1 VTESRPSVWDRQR
14 RAVRAEIVTAAREL
28 FVRQGFEATT
38 IDEIVATV
46 GVSRRTFFRYFGTKE
61 DVLLGEVADRG
72 DVVARALESRP
83 SDEGPWEALR
93 GALSDSQHD
102 LLPPDAAR
110 AELEIG
116 RIMHQ
121 TPSLRAR
128 YIEKRL
134 HWHRALAPLIAKR
147 IAGDDAE
154 LAAASIVAT
163 LMACLD
169 VASDFWITSNG
180 EADLADLCDRAVSAV
195 RH

>member
-1 VTESRPSVWDRQR
+1 MIRD
-14 RAVRAEIVTAAREL
+14 EIVAAARDL
-28 FVRQGFEATT
+28 FIRQGFEGTT
-38 IDEIVATV
+38 IDEIVETV

-72 DVVARALESRP
+72 DIVARALENRP
-83 SDEGPWEALR
+83 SHESPWDALR
-93 GALSDSQHD
+93 GALLDAQHD
-102 LLPPDAAR
+102 LLPPEAAR

-134 HWHRALAPLIAKR
+134 HWQDALAPLLAAR
-147 IAGDDAE
+147 IGGDDAE

-163 LMACLD
+163 LMGCFD
-169 VASDFWITSNG
+169 VAADFWIASNG

-195 RH
+195 RR